1 MSYSEQDGQVVLKMS
16 REDYDLV
23 LKVFAMATVRAM
35 SDKRPILSSLQV
47 VELLNRLNQGNP
59 NFTPYQ
65 VKEDVP
71 AH

>member
-35 SDKRPILSSLQV
+35 TDKRPILSSLQV
-47 VELLNRLNQGNP
+47 VRLLYRLNRGNP
-59 NFTPYQ
+59 NFTPYR
-65 VKEDVP
+65 VGEKKS
-71 AH
+71 

>member
-1 MSYSEQDGQVVLKMS
+1 MSYSEQDGQVKLTMS
-16 REDYDLV
+16 RDDYDLV

-59 NFTPYQ
+59 NFTPYR
-65 VKEDVP
+65 VGEKDGR
-71 AH
+71 